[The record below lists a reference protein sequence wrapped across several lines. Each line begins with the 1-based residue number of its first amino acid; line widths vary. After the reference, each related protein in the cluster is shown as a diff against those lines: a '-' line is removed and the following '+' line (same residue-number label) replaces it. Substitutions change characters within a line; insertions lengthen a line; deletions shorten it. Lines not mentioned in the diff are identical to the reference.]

1 MLLCYSYGISNVF
14 SVLNSFTRIT
24 LVILTLSSDRKKD
37 LVKLSHGEYVS
48 LGKIEATLKH
58 SHYVENC
65 CVYGDSKESYLIALI
80 VPNQPYLTQLSKEV
94 GISGSFEELC
104 GNSQIIEK
112 VVKDIQVVSKESE
125 LMAAFVDFVFHDK
138 SSWCLFFIGLDTDIF
153 CKFKLILLKVLVN
166 YNEVLQSNRN
176 MC

>member
-1 MLLCYSYGISNVF
+1 MI
-14 SVLNSFTRIT
+14 
-24 LVILTLSSDRKKD
+24 ILTLLLDRKKD

-48 LGKIEATLKH
+48 LGKIEAALKH

-65 CVYGDSKESYLIALI
+65 CMYGDSKESYLIALI
-80 VPNQPYLTQLSKEV
+80 VPNQPYLTQLSKEL

-125 LMAAFVDFVFHDK
+125 LIAAFVYFVFFL
-138 SSWCLFFIGLDTDIF
+138 WQ
-153 CKFKLILLKVLVN
+153 KVM
-166 YNEVLQSNRN
+166 VLNLY
-176 MC
+176 

>member
-1 MLLCYSYGISNVF
+1 MLLTFQFFLIPVF
-14 SVLNSFTRIT
+14 SFYECLSDFNSFSRIT
-24 LVILTLSSDRKKD
+24 LVILTLFSDRKKD

-80 VPNQPYLTQLSKEV
+80 VPNQPYLTQLSNEL

-125 LMAAFVDFVFHDK
+125 LMPAFVYFVFFFLSK
-138 SSWCLFFIGLDTDIF
+138 SSWYLFGIGLDTDIF
-153 CKFKLILLKVLVN
+153 RNHSETVRSFDKL
-166 YNEVLQSNRN
+166 Q
-176 MC
+176 

>member
-1 MLLCYSYGISNVF
+1 M
-14 SVLNSFTRIT
+14 
-24 LVILTLSSDRKKD
+24 VILTLLSDRKKD

-80 VPNQPYLTQLSKEV
+80 APNQPYLTQLSNEL

-125 LMAAFVDFVFHDK
+125 LIAAFVYFIFVFVNK
-138 SSWCLFFIGLDTDIF
+138 SLWCLFVIGLDTDVF
-153 CKFKLILLKVLVN
+153 SK
-166 YNEVLQSNRN
+166 SH
-176 MC
+176 